1 MSPVKSFDDYSP
13 WTESTGN
20 IKRLDRMASL
30 FILIL
35 YRKFTIHISFI
46 KKILNSRV
54 SVLNH
59 YSQDP
64 ILVK

>member
-1 MSPVKSFDDYSP
+1 MLPVKSFDYYSP

-46 KKILNSRV
+46 KKNIEFACISIESL
-54 SVLNH
+54 
-59 YSQDP
+59 
-64 ILVK
+64 